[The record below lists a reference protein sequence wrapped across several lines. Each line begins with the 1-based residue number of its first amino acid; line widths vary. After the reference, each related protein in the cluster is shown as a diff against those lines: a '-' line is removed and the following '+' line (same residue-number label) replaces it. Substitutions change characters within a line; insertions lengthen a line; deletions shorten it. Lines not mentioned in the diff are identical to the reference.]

1 MATTKNVIHPDLI
14 RNHFEAFIKLTDK
27 GRAKKILGPFLK
39 TCSYVG
45 YTDGLDIEKLAQ
57 TTRRIYKTP
66 GDCKEIS
73 ILLDFMIIIALS
85 SAPFED
91 FDPKSKIFIEQT
103 LDHVDQHFKGFNT
116 IDQQIESSKSHATQT
131 VTLNYFDTIESENK
145 TFNKKLVGKKVPEMV
160 QEKIYDLMPIDS
172 ITYFDKNAV
181 NKVKKSKKK

>member
-1 MATTKNVIHPDLI
+1 
-14 RNHFEAFIKLTDK
+14 
-27 GRAKKILGPFLK
+27 
-39 TCSYVG
+39 
-45 YTDGLDIEKLAQ
+45 
-57 TTRRIYKTP
+57 
-66 GDCKEIS
+66 
-73 ILLDFMIIIALS
+73 MIIIALS

-181 NKVKKSKKK
+181 NKVKKSKKKQEMEQGSGFFNKEIGDHSQSEDDQEGFSDVEMIRGDGYLDEVPKDQSHLNTSESLSSTPEIE